1 MFAALAITALGIIL
15 LSTDDGQRADRTAS
29 TTASS
34 IAVPA
39 AAPVASATLTSTP
52 AAPSTPPTTTT
63 TPAAAA
69 LPPPTTTTAA
79 LLAPPTAPTTSAP
92 TTATTTPAPTPAP
105 AAAVTPAR
113 AESFV
118 RDYFAAVAAGDYT
131 RSWSQLTAEFQ
142 HGKARSYEYYVG
154 FWDDNDIAVDDVEL
168 VDADPSKV
176 IVDVVLRWN
185 GSSDTTTDRFELRRG
200 PDGQLLI
207 ARQDTIAR

>member
-1 MFAALAITALGIIL
+1 MVDAPAGPPPARRVRSRLPPPRPWRRQRLPRRQRPRRHHRTVYSA
-15 LSTDDGQRADRTAS
+15 DDNDHPRSCR
-29 TTASS
+29 
-34 IAVPA
+34 A
-39 AAPVASATLTSTP
+39 AAPNDDGGRAAGSAHGGHDIGADHGDTD
-52 AAPSTPPTTTT
+52 A
-63 TPAAAA
+63 
-69 LPPPTTTTAA
+69 
-79 LLAPPTAPTTSAP
+79 
-92 TTATTTPAPTPAP
+92 APTPAP

-118 RDYFAAVAAGDYT
+118 RDYFDAVAAGDYAC
-131 RSWSQLTAEFQ
+131 SWSQLTPEFQ

-168 VDADPSKV
+168 VDADPSKA

-185 GSSDTTTDRFELRRG
+185 GSSDATTDRFELRRG